1 MSDTTEDELKEG
13 REQTA
18 EVPQELPGRRL
29 QQAREA
35 AGVSRSEMAAQMRIN
50 ERMIAALEEDDYDTL
65 PSATY
70 VTGYVRSYVRILGL
84 PEADFVKP
92 LHSTASQ
99 PALVTSIGSN
109 EQVSSRALPVRLVT
123 YLLVAVAVISVV
135 MWWYAK
141 RDKPEI
147 FTAGPQNEVAEM
159 ADARQWSG
167 DDSGE
172 PLLQN
177 ETPPS
182 SLARGVD
189 DTAAES
195 PLTDSDNGMPGA
207 AELNAAETDAEPAP
221 VQEPESEPVQS
232 SAPTAPADGGEEA
245 SPITASTPVS
255 QLELRFEADSWTEV
269 QDSAGRSL
277 AYGLIKE
284 GRTLQLTGEAPFR
297 VFLGYA
303 PGVGVYYNGD
313 RFDHSPFQRRDI
325 ARFRVGSVEHN
336 HPGSR

>member
-1 MSDTTEDELKEG
+1 MSDITEDELKEG
-13 REQTA
+13 QEPVA
-18 EVPQELPGRRL
+18 EKPQELPGRRL

-35 AGVSRSEMAAQMRIN
+35 AGVSRSEMAAQMRIS
-50 ERMIAALEEDDYDTL
+50 ERMIAALEEDDYEAL
-65 PSATY
+65 PSATFA
-70 VTGYVRSYVRILGL
+70 TGYVRSYVRILGL
-84 PEADFVKP
+84 PEAEFVKP

-123 YLLVAVAVISVV
+123 YLLVAVAVVSVV

-147 FTAGPQNEVAEM
+147 FTAGPQNEVAELT
-159 ADARQWSG
+159 DAQQQPG
-167 DDSGE
+167 VGSGE

-177 ETPPS
+177 ETPAT
-182 SLARGVD
+182 SLAQQDEAVAENRPAGGD
-189 DTAAES
+189 NEMPPAEEMNPAETPAES
-195 PLTDSDNGMPGA
+195 AS
-207 AELNAAETDAEPAP
+207 
-221 VQEPESEPVQS
+221 VQESEPVQS
-232 SAPTAPADGGEEA
+232 VAPAAPGVAEEET

-269 QDSAGRSL
+269 QDNAGRSL
-277 AYGLIKE
+277 TYGLIKG
-284 GRTLQLTGEAPFR
+284 GRTLMLTGEAPFR

-303 PGVGVYYNGD
+303 PGVSVYYNGD
-313 RFDHSPFQRRDI
+313 RFDHTPFQRRDI